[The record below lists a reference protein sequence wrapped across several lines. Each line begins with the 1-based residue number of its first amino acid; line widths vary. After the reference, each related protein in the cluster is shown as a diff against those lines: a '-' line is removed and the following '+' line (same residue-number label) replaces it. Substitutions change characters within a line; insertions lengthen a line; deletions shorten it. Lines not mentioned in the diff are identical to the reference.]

1 MNNSI
6 ITHFNR
12 GASHYSDTARIQKR
26 IALHLLDLVMQD
38 LYSGRSFPAD
48 IQKKTFKSC
57 LDLGCGPGVNFAE
70 LIQIADKVT
79 GIDIAEEMIAKA
91 LQSKSAEELIAL
103 AKSEGFELTKDEAE
117 AYMAELADVEL
128 DGREMKNVAG
138 GTCYMADEPCK
149 KYSNS

>member
-1 MNNSI
+1 MPVNRNE
-6 ITHFNR
+6 ITKEMV
-12 GASHYSDTARIQKR
+12 AR
-26 IALHLLDLVMQD
+26 
-38 LYSGRSFPAD
+38 
-48 IQKKTFKSC
+48 
-57 LDLGCGPGVNFAE
+57 
-70 LIQIADKVT
+70 
-79 GIDIAEEMIAKA
+79 A